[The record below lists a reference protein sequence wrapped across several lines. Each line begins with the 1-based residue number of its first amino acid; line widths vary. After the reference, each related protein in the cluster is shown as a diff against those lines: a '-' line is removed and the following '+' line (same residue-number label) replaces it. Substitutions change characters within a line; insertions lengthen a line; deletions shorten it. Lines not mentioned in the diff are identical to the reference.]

1 MKVKSLKQIDEYQG
15 FPLYA
20 LSEEKELTECELK
33 EKNVLENDLI
43 SAETKD
49 LSARIIRF
57 MTDHNLSLSVSE
69 SLTGGELSSTLISQS
84 GASKV
89 FVEGIVAYSNNAKCN
104 RLNVS
109 SVTLDT
115 LGAVSAQTALEMA
128 KGVLGNSDY
137 SLSTTGLAG
146 PAGDGFL
153 DKVGTVYIGLCT
165 KTDCFVKGFLL
176 EGERNTIR
184 NLTVNTA
191 LSMLLTV
198 LIQNEN

>member
-43 SAETKD
+43 SDETKD

-137 SLSTTGLAG
+137 SLATTGLAG

-153 DKVGTVYIGLCT
+153 DKVGTVYIG
-165 KTDCFVKGFLL
+165 
-176 EGERNTIR
+176 
-184 NLTVNTA
+184 
-191 LSMLLTV
+191 
-198 LIQNEN
+198 